1 MKLGNFSPNKL
12 LIRNDLQHVEEQ
24 QQQQQLHQTHNSLI
38 PSSPES
44 LIISKEKNEVD
55 GTLQM
60 VRSFLD
66 AYLNRQTLR
75 KILYPR
81 LII

>member
-12 LIRNDLQHVEEQ
+12 LIRNDLQQAEQ
-24 QQQQQLHQTHNSLI
+24 QQQQQLHQAHNSLI

-60 VRSFLD
+60 VRSSSY
-66 AYLNRQTLR
+66 A
-75 KILYPR
+75 
-81 LII
+81 

>member
-12 LIRNDLQHVEEQ
+12 LIRNDLQQAEAH
-24 QQQQQLHQTHNSLI
+24 QQQLHQAHNSLI

-60 VRSFLD
+60 VRSFSY
-66 AYLNRQTLR
+66 A
-75 KILYPR
+75 
-81 LII
+81 